1 MKKISSVLASA
12 ALLTVV
18 VSSCNFGDFGDINK
32 NPNKPSEAQTDMLFT
47 YACRYTY
54 NFSLNSYYY
63 NPWTQMFNGYMAE
76 RNTLQYGR
84 LNILEFDTSSYYLY
98 PIKNL
103 QYIIDLNSDEAT
115 KDLVSVSRFGSTE
128 NQIATAVTLQAY
140 FYMHLTDI
148 LGPIPV
154 KEAIK
159 AKEDNYTPAFDS
171 QEDIY
176 AYLDEQLNSAYA
188 MFDESGSLSAS
199 DIIFGGDV
207 SKWKKLN
214 ASLRMLMAIKL
225 SDVAESTGKARFAKA
240 YADGGME
247 DASDSMIYTFDSNS
261 PSSLYANSTNYNC
274 NFCPNKYIVDA
285 LKEYEDPRL
294 FSFFSLYPY
303 GSDAP
308 IGDPSKAEDYIGMAL
323 SIDNPSDFA
332 EVVCYFNESLTD
344 ATSSLPIITTA
355 RVKLVEAEAAVR
367 GWISDSAESLYNEG
381 VKASFEQ
388 WGAEGVDAYLASPAV
403 AFGGSSAEKIEKIAM
418 QRWFAGFLADGVEAW
433 SDIRRLDVPKIEVGP
448 SAVGITHI
456 PYRMKYSS
464 AIAASNQANYDAAI
478 ASAFGGTNDAEHKLW
493 WDVK

>member
-12 ALLTVV
+12 ALFTLL
-18 VSSCNFGDFGDINK
+18 VSSCSFGDFGDLNK

-54 NFSLNSYYY
+54 NFTLNSYYY

-103 QYIIDLNSDEAT
+103 QYIINLNSDEAS
-115 KDLVSVSRFGSTE
+115 KSLVSVTRFGSNE
-128 NQIATAVTLQAY
+128 NQIAAAVTLQAY

-159 AKEDNYTPAFDS
+159 ADEDNYTPAFDS

-176 AYLDEQLNSAYA
+176 SYLDEQLNSAYA
-188 MFDESGSLSAS
+188 MFDESGSLSSA
-199 DIIFGGDV
+199 DILFGGDI

-247 DASDSMIYTFDSNS
+247 DNSDSMIYEFDSNN
-261 PSSLYANSTNYNC
+261 PSSLYSNSINYNC
-274 NFCPNKYIVDA
+274 NFCPNEYIVEA
-285 LKEYEDPRL
+285 LKDYSDPRL
-294 FSFFSLYPY
+294 FSYFSLYPY
-303 GSDAP
+303 GSSSP
-308 IGDPSKAEDYIGMAL
+308 IGDPSKAEDYIGMTL
-323 SIDNPSDFA
+323 SIDNPSDYA
-332 EVVCYFNESLTD
+332 EVVCYFSEDLTG
-344 ATSSLPIITTA
+344 ATSSLPIITAA

-367 GWISDSAESLYNEG
+367 GWISGSAEALYKDG
-381 VKASFEQ
+381 VKDSFEQ
-388 WGAEGVDAYLASPAV
+388 WGAEGADEYLASAAV
-403 AFGGSSAEKIEKIAM
+403 AFGGSDSEKIEKIAM

-448 SAVGITHI
+448 SAVGIDHI

-478 ASAFGGTNDAEHKLW
+478 ASAFGGTNDAEHKVW